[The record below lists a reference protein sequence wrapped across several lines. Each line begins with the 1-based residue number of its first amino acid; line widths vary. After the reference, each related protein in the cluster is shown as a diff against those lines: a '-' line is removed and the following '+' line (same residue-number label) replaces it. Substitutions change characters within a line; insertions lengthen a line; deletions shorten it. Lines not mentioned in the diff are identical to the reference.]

1 MSEQDNFFSQH
12 FSVPS
17 TTWVGID
24 EASEN
29 TTQPHK
35 QNRLSKALGEQTH
48 SIVTSGSS
56 LFCGQYG
63 IILRNMYSM
72 LVRWQLHWKRLPY
85 LMNTSSKEN
94 CIQMLTST
102 QASFTGVFPNL
113 ILEFN
118 WSMIFFNILLR
129 LLSIYVLW
137 SWLNLKVILLAVI
150 AGHLDFPPSFFQF
163 CLQSLA
169 WLGILLTGRNRFETQ
184 TPRLCGLS
192 RSLFLKL
199 SLDFP

>member
-1 MSEQDNFFSQH
+1 VVCQNKINKFSQH
-12 FSVPS
+12 LSVPG

-35 QNRLSKALGEQTH
+35 QNCLSEALGERTH

-85 LMNTSSKEN
+85 PMNTSSKEN

-102 QASFTGVFPNL
+102 QASFT
-113 ILEFN
+113 
-118 WSMIFFNILLR
+118 
-129 LLSIYVLW
+129 
-137 SWLNLKVILLAVI
+137 
-150 AGHLDFPPSFFQF
+150 GHLDFPPSFFQF

-169 WLGILLTGRNRFETQ
+169 WLGILLTGRNHFETQ

-192 RSLFLKL
+192 RS
-199 SLDFP
+199 

>member
-1 MSEQDNFFSQH
+1 MVCQNKINKFSQH
-12 FSVPS
+12 LSVPG

-35 QNRLSKALGEQTH
+35 QNCLSEALGERTH

-85 LMNTSSKEN
+85 PMNTSSKEN

-102 QASFTGVFPNL
+102 QASFTGAFPNL

-118 WSMIFFNILLR
+118 
-129 LLSIYVLW
+129 
-137 SWLNLKVILLAVI
+137 
-150 AGHLDFPPSFFQF
+150 
-163 CLQSLA
+163 
-169 WLGILLTGRNRFETQ
+169 
-184 TPRLCGLS
+184 
-192 RSLFLKL
+192 
-199 SLDFP
+199 